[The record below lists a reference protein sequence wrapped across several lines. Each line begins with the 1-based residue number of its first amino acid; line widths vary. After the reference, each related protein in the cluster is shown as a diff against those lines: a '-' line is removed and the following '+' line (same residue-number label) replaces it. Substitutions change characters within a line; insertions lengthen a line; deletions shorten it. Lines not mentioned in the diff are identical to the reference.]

1 MIKGADKDTQQ
12 LARKAKK
19 AGWTV
24 ELTRNNHIR
33 FVPPHGQI
41 IIAPLTGSGRSQ
53 LNVRRMVEKAIAAA

>member
-12 LARKAKK
+12 LARRAKK

-53 LNVRRMVEKAIAAA
+53 INLRRQVEKVLLAA